1 MMVPSKQL
9 DFGLPARF
17 AAYPAFGYI
26 AAFLLLVALVASP
39 MHGQEPATF
48 TFGTTVVIPAG
59 LKGDIYALPEG
70 TDSLAALDRSK
81 PPIGTI
87 YTSSLQVRPQDFRIG
102 FPGVTDRFEWF
113 AIDYNGKFWIEK
125 PGFYRFRLTS
135 DDGSMLYIDG
145 QLIIDNDGQHSPE
158 PRRGSL
164 RLAGGVH
171 TIRVVYF
178 QGSRFTISLML
189 DVAGPGDQ
197 SPRPFSTDEFK
208 PPGNPEDWK
217 FTEATQAE
225 SQDKELDR
233 TVPARISAPPATQQP
248 SKSKQQQQQPND
260 PRRRKRR

>member
-1 MMVPSKQL
+1 L
-9 DFGLPARF
+9 ILALLWPAVTTQ
-17 AAYPAFGYI
+17 A
-26 AAFLLLVALVASP
+26 
-39 MHGQEPATF
+39 QEPATF

-70 TDSLAALDRSK
+70 TESLAALDRSK

-87 YTSSLQVRPQDFRIG
+87 YTSSLQVKPQDFRIG

-158 PRRGSL
+158 PRRGTL

-189 DVAGPGDQ
+189 EIAGPGEQ
-197 SPRPFSTDEFK
+197 TPRPFSTDEFK

-217 FTEATQAE
+217 FSEATLTE

-233 TVPARISAPPATQQP
+233 SVPGRIAAPPASQQP
-248 SKSKQQQQQPND
+248 ARQPKQPQPND